1 MGMRMKFYIL
11 RSQFCCAKF
20 VTYLT
25 LLYVLCSKYTPLNLA
40 IEEKSEKI
48 IFGLFLA
55 YFWLIFFVD
64 KEGDV
69 EGDEGEEEDEDD
81 VEEEEGVDVQ
91 GTHPNLS
98 ARGQEDDEEEDDDED
113 DDDFLE

>member
-11 RSQFCCAKF
+11 QSQFCCAKF

-40 IEEKSEKI
+40 VEEKS
-48 IFGLFLA
+48 A
-55 YFWLIFFVD
+55 YFWLIFFAD